1 VRGALPVRPPATV
14 LTTNSSIVPK
24 PPGTAPSWRGVDP
37 VIATLAGGA
46 DAGRMR
52 MACIALLSTALVIPR
67 LQQPAANEP
76 PLRIELQIGAE
87 KHAFVDGQE
96 AELTIAGKP
105 VKVKATVAAT
115 RRFEGGGIAFEFPR
129 DMAFDHDQEDNLE
142 TWTLDGNDIVI
153 LVHRHSEGAAAAIA
167 ADTLASM
174 LTALDPEAEKA
185 KPCKLK
191 LGGKEFDGVQ
201 GRVEMMDGLAVMEVQ
216 AAGVRVGTGSVVLM
230 VQRAID
236 DGSEASGELERVL
249 DLLAK
254 TFTITSK

>member
-1 VRGALPVRPPATV
+1 MTAFLSSTSATSR
-14 LTTNSSIVPK
+14 LSTSS
-24 PPGTAPSWRGVDP
+24 ACERRGVDP
-37 VIATLAGGA
+37 VIAARARGA

-76 PLRIELQIGAE
+76 PLRIELQIGAD

-129 DMAFDHDQEDNLE
+129 DMAFDHDEEDNLE

-153 LVHRHSEGAAAAIA
+153 HVHRHSEGAAAEIA
-167 ADTLASM
+167 AATLANM
-174 LTALDPEAEKA
+174 LTTLDPEAEKA

-201 GRVEMMDGLAVMEVQ
+201 GRVEVMDGLAVMEVQ
-216 AAGVRVGTGSVVLM
+216 AAGLRVGTGSVVVM
-230 VQRAID
+230 VQRGIEN
-236 DGSEASGELERVL
+236 GEEASGELERVL